1 MGPRLHRLLPV
12 AALALAAG
20 PAHAASFDGDWK
32 GSVPAMRGC
41 AGGSESTVTLT
52 VKGNGVQGTVHNVG
66 NDVALNGLLND
77 DGSGSVRIARMQ
89 GTAQFSGDHFTL
101 DWAGAQGCARHAE
114 GARAPAPAPIFADAP
129 SQQVEMPVLFQAL
142 CLMVYPDENAVA
154 DVMSRQGGTP
164 LAAGEFTRLL
174 PIEGKHGRGWSL
186 KGSKGTYVLL
196 VSQGQEPSMA
206 ARFPNMK
213 ERSCELIS
221 NGPAEMDP
229 LPTFRGIKQ
238 HYAQDK
244 GIPLLPPITNYKLPN
259 NGAMEAQQVG
269 PSSGIF
275 MYSEVVKP
283 ETAPLKEFRME
294 FRPPE

>member
-1 MGPRLHRLLPV
+1 MKRILAALLVLQTTLPAV
-12 AALALAAG
+12 AA
-20 PAHAASFDGDWK
+20 PFDGDWK
-32 GSVPAMRGC
+32 GVVPAVRGC
-41 AGGSESTVTLT
+41 AGGGESVVTLT
-52 VKGNGVQGTVHNVG
+52 VSGNTVQGAVHNVG

-77 DGSGSVRIARMQ
+77 DGSGSVRIARQQ
-89 GTAQFSGDHFTL
+89 GTIHFGGDHFSL
-101 DWAGAQGCARHAE
+101 DWAGSAGCARHAE
-114 GARAPAPAPIFADAP
+114 GMRAPAPAPIFADAP
-129 SQQVEMPVLFQAL
+129 NQQTEMPVLFQAL
-142 CLMVYPDENAVA
+142 CLMVYPDENALA
-154 DVMSRQGGTP
+154 DVMSHQGGTP
-164 LAAGEFTRLL
+164 LPADEFTRLL

-213 ERSCELIS
+213 ERSCMLIS

-229 LPTFRGIKQ
+229 LPTFRSIKQ
-238 HYAQDK
+238 HYAQEK
-244 GIPLLPPITNYKLPN
+244 GIPLLPPITNYKMPM

-275 MYSEVVKP
+275 MYAEAVKP
-283 ETAPLKEFRME
+283 ETAPLKEFTME